1 MDEKDL
7 LSRFTAWMDLHKAA
21 RKGPILECKKS
32 EKGECIVEAF
42 IPGVEKTV
50 RVVDKE
56 PQKAIDKFFIEA
68 VKEIDK
74 YLEGKPEQS
83 EELNQKSLKIQ
94 KKTRNEVLKK
104 RDEKLLN
111 VFNPDVTT
119 DKFYK
124 DLEIIMRILENAITD
139 VSYVLNEK
147 RSNLY
152 VKTLNR
158 SFFEENMSA
167 DDVSLEMQ
175 YIIRKELQES
185 KLTVLF
191 TQCKVTDEYV
201 LAFAVTET
209 F

>member
-1 MDEKDL
+1 M
-7 LSRFTAWMDLHKAA
+7 S
-21 RKGPILECKKS
+21 G
-32 EKGECIVEAF
+32 
-42 IPGVEKTV
+42 
-50 RVVDKE
+50 E
-56 PQKAIDKFFIEA
+56 PQKAIDKFFVEA

-83 EELNQKSLKIQ
+83 EELNQKALKIQ
-94 KKTRNEVLKK
+94 KKTRNKALKK
-104 RDEKLLN
+104 RDKKLLN
-111 VFNPDVTT
+111 VFNPDITT

-124 DLEIIMRILENAITD
+124 DLEIVMRILENSITD

-158 SFFEENMSA
+158 NFFKENMSA

-201 LAFAVTET
+201 LAFAVTEM

>member
-7 LSRFTAWMDLHKAA
+7 LSRFTAWMDLHKVA

-74 YLEGKPEQS
+74 YLEDKPEQS

-185 KLTVLF
+185 KLTILF

>member
-1 MDEKDL
+1 
-7 LSRFTAWMDLHKAA
+7 
-21 RKGPILECKKS
+21 
-32 EKGECIVEAF
+32 
-42 IPGVEKTV
+42 
-50 RVVDKE
+50 
-56 PQKAIDKFFIEA
+56 
-68 VKEIDK
+68 
-74 YLEGKPEQS
+74 
-83 EELNQKSLKIQ
+83 
-94 KKTRNEVLKK
+94 
-104 RDEKLLN
+104 
-111 VFNPDVTT
+111 
-119 DKFYK
+119 
-124 DLEIIMRILENAITD
+124 MRILENAITD

-201 LAFAVTET
+201 LAFAVTEM

>member
-7 LSRFTAWMDLHKAA
+7 LSRFTAWMDLHKVT
-21 RKGPILECKKS
+21 RKRPILECKKS

-50 RVVDKE
+50 RVVEKE
-56 PQKAIDKFFIEA
+56 PQKAIDKFFVEA

-74 YLEGKPEQS
+74 YLEDKPEQS

-94 KKTRNEVLKK
+94 KKTRNEALKK

-111 VFNPDVTT
+111 DFNPDVTT

-124 DLEIIMRILENAITD
+124 DLEIVMRILENSITD

-158 SFFEENMSA
+158 NFFKENMSA

-191 TQCKVTDEYV
+191 TQCRVTDEYV

>member
-74 YLEGKPEQS
+74 YLEDKPEQS

-104 RDEKLLN
+104 RNINVIKVPINVTKIIGVLKKVLL
-111 VFNPDVTT
+111 
-119 DKFYK
+119 
-124 DLEIIMRILENAITD
+124 
-139 VSYVLNEK
+139 
-147 RSNLY
+147 
-152 VKTLNR
+152 
-158 SFFEENMSA
+158 
-167 DDVSLEMQ
+167 
-175 YIIRKELQES
+175 
-185 KLTVLF
+185 
-191 TQCKVTDEYV
+191 
-201 LAFAVTET
+201 
-209 F
+209 